1 MFVAAMAVCLVASLA
16 QDRWWA
22 APTAPSNRPL
32 CEGLYRVVRVVDGDA
47 LIVREHPTEATRD
60 ETAEPVRVR
69 LLGIDCWETT
79 ESGMDA
85 KSRRAELSAF
95 TKRFV
100 AGRTVRL
107 QFDKR
112 RVDRDGQYLAYV
124 FVDDVLLNEAL
135 VEAGLARVSTH
146 PGDSLS
152 VARRLRMAEQE
163 ARDQMRGIWS
173 TE

>member
-1 MFVAAMAVCLVASLA
+1 MFVAAVAVFLVARLA
-16 QDRWWA
+16 HDRWWA
-22 APTAPSNRPL
+22 SPTASPNRPL
-32 CEGLYRVVRVVDGDA
+32 REGLYLIVRVVDGDG
-47 LIVREHPTEATRD
+47 LIVREHPTEATSD
-60 ETAEPVRVR
+60 ETAQPVRVR
-69 LLGIDCWETT
+69 LLGIDCTETT
-79 ESGMDA
+79 EPDMDA
-85 KSRRAELSAF
+85 ESRRAELSVF
-95 TKRFV
+95 TERFV
-100 AGRTVRL
+100 AGHTVRL

-124 FVDDVLLNEAL
+124 FVEGVLLNEAL

-152 VARRLRMAEQE
+152 VARRLRVAEQE